1 VELGLPAQVFA
12 DRRAR
17 YVAQLGE
24 GVALLPGGHL
34 VRRVND
40 TDHVFRQRSDFLYL
54 TGFAQADAVALL
66 SQQSGAAPSRLGAGP
81 HRTSFVLF
89 VQPRDRDAE
98 TWNGRRPGVDGAV
111 SDFGATAAHPI
122 GELRDKLASLI
133 DGAPRL
139 FHRFGDD
146 AALDDAL
153 LAALADLRRRERFGA
168 RAPAEIVD
176 PYLALHEMRMR
187 KDAEELALMRR
198 AAQISAEAHHAAARR
213 ARVGAY
219 EYELEA
225 ELAYVFRRQGGSGPA
240 YSSIVATGENAT
252 ILHYTENDAELRA
265 GELVLIDAGVEYG
278 AYASDVTRTY
288 PVGGRFEGAARDVYT
303 AVLRA
308 QHAALAV
315 AHPGTSLRAM
325 HQAAVRSLTESLIE
339 LGALEG
345 AVDELI
351 EKETYKRYYMHGTG
365 HFLGLD
371 VHDVGAALA
380 DGKPRPLDPG
390 VVFTVE
396 PGLYFRPDE
405 PGCPEPL
412 RGIGVRIEDDVLL
425 TDTGCEVLTA
435 AIPKEVADVEAWM
448 RD

>member
-1 VELGLPAQVFA
+1 
-12 DRRAR
+12 
-17 YVAQLGE
+17 
-24 GVALLPGGHL
+24 
-34 VRRVND
+34 
-40 TDHVFRQRSDFLYL
+40 
-54 TGFAQADAVALL
+54 
-66 SQQSGAAPSRLGAGP
+66 
-81 HRTSFVLF
+81 VLF
-89 VQPRDRDAE
+89 VQPRDREAE

-111 SDFGATAAHPI
+111 ARFGASEAHPI
-122 GELRDKLASLI
+122 GELRERLAALI
-133 DGAPRL
+133 DRAPRL

-146 AALDDAL
+146 PALDEAL

-168 RAPAEIVD
+168 RAPTEIVD
-176 PYLALHEMRMR
+176 PYVALHEMRLR
-187 KDAEELALMRR
+187 KSAEELALMRR
-198 AAQISAEAHHAAARR
+198 AAQISADAHRAAARIAKPGR
-213 ARVGAY
+213 Y

-225 ELAYVFRRQGGSGPA
+225 ELAYVFRSRGGSGPA

-252 ILHYTENDAELRA
+252 ILHYTENGAQLRP

-288 PVGGRFEGAARDVYT
+288 PVGGRFEGAARDVYA

-315 AHPGTSLRAM
+315 AHPGTSLRAV
-325 HQAAVRSLTESLIE
+325 HLAAVRSLTESLVE

-345 AVDELI
+345 PVDELI

-371 VHDVGAALA
+371 VHDVGAPLA

-425 TDTGCEVLTA
+425 TEGGCEVLTS
-435 AIPKEVADVEAWM
+435 AIPKEIDEVEAWM

>member
-1 VELGLPAQVFA
+1 MEPSLPAQVFQE
-12 DRRAR
+12 RRAR

-24 GVALLPGGHL
+24 GVSIVPGGHL
-34 VRRVND
+34 VTRVHD
-40 TDHVFRQRSDFLYL
+40 IHHVFRQRSDFLYL
-54 TGFAQADAVALL
+54 TGFAHPDATAVL
-66 SQQSGAAPSRLGAGP
+66 SRQSFA
-81 HRTSFVLF
+81 LF

-98 TWNGRRPGVDGAV
+98 TWNGRRPG
-111 SDFGATAAHPI
+111 
-122 GELRDKLASLI
+122 I
-133 DGAPRL
+133 DGALAQFGADAAYPASELRQKLPELIDRAPRV

-146 AALDDAL
+146 AELD
-153 LAALADLRRRERFGA
+153 AALIAACADLRRRERTGA
-168 RAPAEIVD
+168 KAPTEFID
-176 PYLALHEMRMR
+176 PYVALHELRMR
-187 KDAEELALMRR
+187 KSTEELALMRR
-198 AAQISAEAHHAAARR
+198 AAQISAGAHRAAARR

-225 ELAYVFRRQGGSGPA
+225 ELALHFRREGGAGPA
-240 YSSIVATGENAT
+240 YPSIVATGENAT
-252 ILHYTENDAELRA
+252 ILHYTENRAPLRA

-288 PVGGRFEGAARDVYT
+288 PVGGRFEGAARDVYA

-308 QHAALAV
+308 QHAALA
-315 AHPGTSLRAM
+315 ACHPGTSLRGV
-325 HQAAVRSLTESLIE
+325 HQVAVRSLCESLLE

-345 AVDELI
+345 SLDEI
-351 EKETYKRYYMHGTG
+351 VEKEQYKRYYMHSTG

-371 VHDVGAALA
+371 VHDVGAALS

-405 PGCPEPL
+405 PGCPERL

-425 TDTGCEVLTA
+425 TESGCEVLTA
-435 AIPKEVADVEAWM
+435 AIPKEIDEVEAWM

>member
-1 VELGLPAQVFA
+1 MFA

-17 YVAQLGE
+17 YAAQLGE

-54 TGFAQADAVALL
+54 TGFAQPDAVAVL
-66 SQQSGAAPSRLGAGP
+66 SQQSY
-81 HRTSFVLF
+81 VLF

-98 TWNGRRPGVDGAV
+98 TWNGRRPGVEGALAR
-111 SDFGATAAHPI
+111 FGATAAHPI
-122 GELRDKLASLI
+122 GELRERLAGLI
-133 DGAPRL
+133 DHAPRV

-146 AALDDAL
+146 AALDEAL

-168 RAPAEIVD
+168 RAPTEIVD
-176 PYLALHEMRMR
+176 PYVTLHELRMR
-187 KDAEELALMRR
+187 KSAEELALLRR
-198 AAQISAEAHHAAARR
+198 AATISAEAHRAAARI
-213 ARVGAY
+213 ARPGRY

-225 ELAYVFRRQGGSGPA
+225 ELAYVFRSRGGSGPA

-252 ILHYTENDAELRA
+252 ILHYTENCSQLRP

-288 PVGGRFEGAARDVYT
+288 PVGGRFEGAARDVYA

-308 QHAALAV
+308 QHAALAL
-315 AHPGTSLRAM
+315 AHPGTSLRAV
-325 HQAAVRSLTESLIE
+325 HQAAVRSLTESLVE

-345 AVDELI
+345 PVDELI
-351 EKETYKRYYMHGTG
+351 EKETYTRYYMHVTG

-405 PGCPEPL
+405 AGCPEPL

-425 TDTGCEVLTA
+425 TEGGCEVLTS
-435 AIPKEVADVEAWM
+435 AIPKEIAEVEAWM